1 MAQATY
7 YKLLSQDQQEI
18 QVESSLSAS
27 SDQSTS
33 SDDSLDLALVRIG
46 NKRPK
51 KKVKRKRIR
60 RKMSNLTNFDS
71 YSVSFKVKKKLT

>member
-7 YKLLSQDQQEI
+7 YKLLSQDHEEI
-18 QVESSLSAS
+18 RRLDSSLSTT

-51 KKVKRKRIR
+51 RKVKRKRGR
-60 RKMSNLTNFDS
+60 RKMGTMTNFDGADS
-71 YSVSFKVKKKLT
+71 YSVSAKST